1 MQARQVF
8 IFWSICSLFI
18 WFIFLQVAEFDKPQN
33 LFQNPS
39 TIFYSLVQEAGLING
54 SASVD
59 DSVEEEATF

>member
-1 MQARQVF
+1 MDAGKTSLYFLVDLFF
-8 IFWSICSLFI
+8 IHMV
-18 WFIFLQVAEFDKPQN
+18 QVAEFDKPQN
-33 LFQNPS
+33 LLQNPS